1 MLPRERGSF
10 IADEDRWQ
18 NRPRGAAIEIGMN
31 ASSKS
36 TDGQRPSRQVGEER
50 QEAPSATTTSRELRV
65 RIGFAKEDSIGGD
78 PPAGMLRWSVPFW
91 HATGPDS
98 PTKAGAKPDEERGV
112 NGNQNPEERCV
123 PIAADR
129 LHSLSLTAQWIER
142 SINPST
148 GGSAGFYS
156 RLYRPLK
163 GWSAPYPETT
173 GYLIPSL
180 LRLRRLHPGFDRFRD
195 YARRMAD
202 WICGL
207 QFEDGGLP
215 GGLFNPGKA
224 TPSIFNTAQMVKGL
238 AAVWQETGDRKCHQ
252 AMERA
257 LDWLCASQEPD
268 GSWQKFA
275 YAPGFFPS
283 YYTRVAWPILIGHQ
297 VTGKDAYASAARR
310 TLDHILARQ
319 QSNGY
324 VRDCGFAPGGYAF
337 LHTVVYTIRGFLES
351 GLILGDDRYW
361 QAGER
366 FAHALLTRFE
376 ETQSLAGA
384 YDAEFREESSY
395 ACLTGNAQMAIA
407 WMRIYQRNRDPR
419 YLTAASRA
427 IDLVAAKQVKRSLD
441 RNRVGAIA
449 GSSPVGGRYAAHRYP
464 NWAAKFFM
472 DALLLE
478 ASLLAERSTPPTS
491 NVARE
496 PGSIGAAQSL
506 AGSTAP
512 SVGVGEAVT

>member
-1 MLPRERGSF
+1 
-10 IADEDRWQ
+10 
-18 NRPRGAAIEIGMN
+18 
-31 ASSKS
+31 
-36 TDGQRPSRQVGEER
+36 
-50 QEAPSATTTSRELRV
+50 
-65 RIGFAKEDSIGGD
+65 
-78 PPAGMLRWSVPFW
+78 
-91 HATGPDS
+91 
-98 PTKAGAKPDEERGV
+98 
-112 NGNQNPEERCV
+112 
-123 PIAADR
+123 
-129 LHSLSLTAQWIER
+129 
-142 SINPST
+142 
-148 GGSAGFYS
+148 
-156 RLYRPLK
+156 
-163 GWSAPYPETT
+163 
-173 GYLIPSL
+173 
-180 LRLRRLHPGFDRFRD
+180 
-195 YARRMAD
+195 MAD

-238 AAVWQETGDRKCHQ
+238 AAMWQETGDRKCHQ

-257 LDWLCASQEPD
+257 LDWLCATQEPD
-268 GSWQKFA
+268 GSWKKFA

-297 VTGKDAYASAARR
+297 VTGKDAYAAAARR

-324 VRDCGFAPGGYAF
+324 VRDCGFAPGGHAF
-337 LHTVVYTIRGFLES
+337 LHTMVYTIRGFLES

-384 YDAEFREESSY
+384 YDAEFREDTSY
-395 ACLTGNAQMAIA
+395 VCLTGNAQMAIA
-407 WMRIYQRNRDPR
+407 WMRIYQRHRDPR
-419 YLTAASRA
+419 YLSAASRA
-427 IDLVAAKQVKRSLD
+427 IDLVAANQVKRSLD

-491 NVARE
+491 NAARD
-496 PGSIGAAQSL
+496 PGSIGAA
-506 AGSTAP
+506 
-512 SVGVGEAVT
+512 